1 MQIKNFSH
9 HIFTILLVLAIITG
23 GFVLKIAQNVI
34 LLVFISVLL
43 AFVFYPIVKKLNQS
57 IHIPSTISVIISVF
71 IFVILFMLLFSIL
84 FISGSKVI
92 ENYPNYEAKFLSL
105 YKNFE
110 ENFVDSKI
118 ETIMKAL
125 DANYKPDESF
135 FKKIW
140 DALKVGELLKTFTFS
155 TSSSI
160 ISFFK
165 NFFTVL
171 LLMVFLLIEM
181 KNGNEKIEMMFEGK
195 RKTSVHNMVSK
206 TIKEVVHYLSIKFFI
221 SFATSILVFILLM
234 IMKIDFAIIWAFLAF
249 VMNFI
254 PTFGSIISV
263 GITSLFA
270 LIQYFPNP
278 IPMFVVLIGMT
289 AINFTLGNIIEPKI
303 EGDNLDLS
311 PFIILVSLLFW
322 GWMWGFVGMIL
333 SVPIMVILKIICEN
347 FKILHPIAILLGN
360 KTSKTLKELSN
371 FEDEEEEKNSKNAE
385 TNKS

>member
-9 HIFTILLVLAIITG
+9 HIFTILLILAIITG

-57 IHIPSTISVIISVF
+57 VHIPWTISVIISVF

-92 ENYPNYEAKFLSL
+92 ENYPNYEAKFLTL

-140 DALKVGELLKTFTFS
+140 DALKVGELLKTLTFS

-234 IMKIDFAIIWAFLAF
+234 IMKIDFTIIWAFLAF
-249 VMNFI
+249 IMNFI

>member
-9 HIFTILLVLAIITG
+9 HIFTILLILAIITG

-57 IHIPSTISVIISVF
+57 VHIPWTMSVIISVF

-135 FKKIW
+135 FKKIC
-140 DALKVGELLKTFTFS
+140 DALKVWELLKTLTFS

-249 VMNFI
+249 IMNFI

>member
-9 HIFTILLVLAIITG
+9 HIFTILLILAIITG
-23 GFVLKIAQNVI
+23 GFVLKIAQHVI

-57 IHIPSTISVIISVF
+57 VHIPWTMSVIISVF

-140 DALKVGELLKTFTFS
+140 DALKVGELLKTLTFS

-249 VMNFI
+249 IMNFI

>member
-9 HIFTILLVLAIITG
+9 HIFTILLILAIITG

-57 IHIPSTISVIISVF
+57 VHIPWTMSVIISVF

-140 DALKVGELLKTFTFS
+140 DALKVGQLLKTLTFS

-234 IMKIDFAIIWAFLAF
+234 IMKIDFAFI
-249 VMNFI
+249 MNFI

>member
-57 IHIPSTISVIISVF
+57 VHIPWTMSVIISVF

-249 VMNFI
+249 IMNFI

>member
-57 IHIPSTISVIISVF
+57 VHIPWTISVIISVF

-249 VMNFI
+249 IMNFI

>member
-1 MQIKNFSH
+1 MEALKQMQEKVLDAKKIYEEIRKKVRIPQNKPYQRLGIESLSEPFVQGVFTLAVIGPMSAGKSSFINALLEDEDLLPTGHFQTTCTLTELIYSPQKNLKVEYGDG
-9 HIFTILLVLAIITG
+9 HID
-23 GFVLKIAQNVI
+23 
-34 LLVFISVLL
+34 
-43 AFVFYPIVKKLNQS
+43 
-57 IHIPSTISVIISVF
+57 
-71 IFVILFMLLFSIL
+71 
-84 FISGSKVI
+84 
-92 ENYPNYEAKFLSL
+92 NYEGDNIL
-105 YKNFE
+105 
-110 ENFVDSKI
+110 
-118 ETIMKAL
+118 
-125 DANYKPDESF
+125 
-135 FKKIW
+135 
-140 DALKVGELLKTFTFS
+140 
-155 TSSSI
+155 
-160 ISFFK
+160 
-165 NFFTVL
+165 
-171 LLMVFLLIEM
+171 
-181 KNGNEKIEMMFEGK
+181 
-195 RKTSVHNMVSK
+195 K

-249 VMNFI
+249 IMNFI

>member
-57 IHIPSTISVIISVF
+57 VHIPWTMSVIISVF

-140 DALKVGELLKTFTFS
+140 DALKVGELLKTLTFS

-181 KNGNEKIEMMFEGK
+181 KN
-195 RKTSVHNMVSK
+195 
-206 TIKEVVHYLSIKFFI
+206 
-221 SFATSILVFILLM
+221 
-234 IMKIDFAIIWAFLAF
+234 
-249 VMNFI
+249 
-254 PTFGSIISV
+254 
-263 GITSLFA
+263 
-270 LIQYFPNP
+270 
-278 IPMFVVLIGMT
+278 
-289 AINFTLGNIIEPKI
+289 
-303 EGDNLDLS
+303 
-311 PFIILVSLLFW
+311 
-322 GWMWGFVGMIL
+322 
-333 SVPIMVILKIICEN
+333 
-347 FKILHPIAILLGN
+347 
-360 KTSKTLKELSN
+360 
-371 FEDEEEEKNSKNAE
+371 
-385 TNKS
+385 

>member
-9 HIFTILLVLAIITG
+9 HIFTILLILAIITG

-57 IHIPSTISVIISVF
+57 VLIPWTMSVIISVF

-140 DALKVGELLKTFTFS
+140 DALKVGELLKTLTFS

-249 VMNFI
+249 IMNFI

>member
-1 MQIKNFSH
+1 MQITNFSH
-9 HIFTILLVLAIITG
+9 HIFTILLILAIITG

-57 IHIPSTISVIISVF
+57 VHIPWTMSVIISVF

-249 VMNFI
+249 IMNFI

>member
-9 HIFTILLVLAIITG
+9 HIFTILLILAIITG

-57 IHIPSTISVIISVF
+57 VHIPWTFSVIISVF

-371 FEDEEEEKNSKNAE
+371 FEDEEEEKNSKNTE

>member
-57 IHIPSTISVIISVF
+57 VHIPWTMSVIISVF

-249 VMNFI
+249 IMNFI

-270 LIQYFPNP
+270 LFQYFPNP
-278 IPMFVVLIGMT
+278 IPMFIVLIGMT

>member
-9 HIFTILLVLAIITG
+9 HIFTILLVLAIITAR
-23 GFVLKIAQNVI
+23 FVLKIAQNVI

-57 IHIPSTISVIISVF
+57 VHIPWTMSVIISVF

-140 DALKVGELLKTFTFS
+140 DALKVGELLKTLTFS